1 MLVCLLTL
9 IWLSVVVVCIGALWL
24 LLRPS
29 NKPQSFLSDTSPLF
43 TTLITGSI
51 FVVAVVLVG
60 SLAVLF
66 YFLRDLIMNDKR

>member
-9 IWLSVVVVCIGALWL
+9 IWLSVVGCIGALWL

-29 NKPQSFLSDTSPLF
+29 NRPQSFLSDTSLLF
-43 TTLITGSI
+43 TILTTGSI
-51 FVVAVVLVG
+51 FVVAVVLLG

-66 YFLRDLIMNDKR
+66 YFLRDIIINVKR